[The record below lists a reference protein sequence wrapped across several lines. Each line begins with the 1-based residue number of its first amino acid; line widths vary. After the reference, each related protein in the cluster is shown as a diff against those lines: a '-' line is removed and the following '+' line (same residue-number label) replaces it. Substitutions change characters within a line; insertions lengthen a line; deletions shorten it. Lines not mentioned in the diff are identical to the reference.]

1 MKIPYNVFL
10 GSYSFHSVSDLPKLS
25 DEEVARAVYIST
37 GNEPPEGYALVGT
50 AQVEITLA
58 PAHVIN
64 ANAITN
70 LREMQRK
77 ARVDAQN
84 KVMECEQAI
93 QKLLAIGMDETAGVA
108 A

>member
-10 GSYSFHSVSDLPKLS
+10 GSYSFHSVSNLPKLS
-25 DEEVARAVYIST
+25 AEEVARAVYIST
-37 GNEPPEGYALVGT
+37 GNKPPEGYSLVGT
-50 AQVEITLA
+50 AEVEITLL
-58 PAHVIN
+58 PAHAIN
-64 ANAITN
+64 ANQIAN
-70 LREMQRK
+70 LREIQRK
-77 ARVDAQN
+77 ARVDAQT